1 MQKQV
6 VYIEIEPSDPN
17 TMLKDAIEAT
27 STSAGLTFMMNT
39 KVEIVDQLLSDPSVY
54 DHTLFLIR

>member
-1 MQKQV
+1 MTRKF
-6 VYIEIEPSDPN
+6 VYIEIEPSDPI